1 MNIYI
6 VIITIFAVIF
16 NLIILIFPKNIMTS
30 ASNGLVLWYK
40 YALPSLFPFML
51 GINFLKQTPFPLFLS
66 KILSPVTKKI
76 FKIRGYGTFAI
87 VSGLLSGYPIGAKIV
102 CDLYNE
108 NKISK
113 GEARYLISFC
123 NNSGPLFVI
132 GTVGIGFL
140 NDKSMGYF
148 LLAVHYMSAL
158 IIALITP
165 KPNTL
170 HQNTGAYKYI
180 SMWDNMRDSLMTS
193 ISSITAVGGYIVLFS
208 IVCTMLSNITDIM
221 GIQLSPTLSSIVY
234 GLLEITNGCSS
245 VKEITPLSISI
256 ISGMIGFGGLSIQS
270 QSMSYISLT
279 DIPAGGYFAS
289 KLAQGCIS
297 FGLAYILLGIFHILP
312 A

>member
-30 ASNGLVLWYK
+30 ASNGLILWYK

-51 GINFLKQTPFPLFLS
+51 GINFLKQTPFPLILS
-66 KILSPVTKKI
+66 KILSPVTGRA

-113 GEARYLISFC
+113 GEAQYLISFC
-123 NNSGPLFVI
+123 NNSGPLFII

-140 NDKSMGYF
+140 HNKDIGYF

-158 IIALITP
+158 AMALITP
-165 KPNTL
+165 KPKARHLSIGT
-170 HQNTGAYKYI
+170 YKYI
-180 SMWDNMRDSLMTS
+180 SLWDNMRESLMTS
-193 ISSITAVGGYIVLFS
+193 ISSITVIGGYIVLFS
-208 IVCTMLSNITDIM
+208 IICAMITNITALLDIR
-221 GIQLSPTLSSIVY
+221 LSPVLSGIVY

-245 VKEITPLSISI
+245 LTDITQLNISI
-256 ISGMIGFGGLSIQS
+256 ISGIIAFGGLSIQS
-270 QSMSYISLT
+270 QSIGYISLT
-279 DIPAGGYFAS
+279 DIPIGRYFVS
-289 KLAQGCIS
+289 KLIQGTIS
-297 FGLAYILLGIFHILP
+297 FSMAYILMEILP
-312 A
+312 IL